1 MLILDSIKKNYRDQ
15 GVGIVRSFRIYG
27 DNIVECQRAFG
38 IICDALLV
46 PPKDISFDTTSI
58 VLPTFEFQLNGT
70 QLSFQ
75 MIPGYGENRWN
86 VDILKLLDSK
96 GGLLREAPDSLI
108 TEIVSNE
115 EVIRFAIE
123 FCGALPAGNQ
133 AWQRNGRAL
142 SFAYSKVPYFYIT
155 ELGGFELDGD
165 RDRKAE
171 RVPNPLIPFSYIN
184 VSLEMD
190 TPVLPIYIPS
200 PGTSPKTQERYKSV
214 FGMEDL
220 RLYINKTIFGE
231 CTEDITSGLAKKTI
245 NLVRL
250 LAESRSRDDSISSE
264 EWGRL
269 YEASYSQNGNIG
281 GLISDKYSKVW
292 SKKTSLSTLTNT
304 FNKVIEYAK
313 QKSFGVTSTN
323 LPISIFQEAA
333 RESFSVFLRQTYPH
347 VSQDF
352 LDFVGKSNG
361 PLAVAWIAGFKPR
374 GDDARP
380 DRGLSPL
387 LRMTVGSKCDVIS
400 VVYGPAPKAAVDL
413 LKINQVELGRRNGLW
428 ESIIKTTDG
437 IIVDCKHNNID
448 SSTFV
453 LTTRKTQ
460 AQSQSNHTYTKS
472 LKIQTYGEQD
482 VDTSIHII
490 FTKLFPVQTFE
501 GLCNPPGGD
510 WSGISLKAD
519 SSSEEYRWLTL
530 PRVTATDQKRP
541 DHIFQTFDGKKYIV
555 IVESKETI
563 RQIEDNIGPRLIR
576 YVKELT
582 NSVPDIVRSSR
593 SELWAHSRQR
603 LDTNEFEFVSI
614 ASGVLSNS
622 TTLQEV
628 AVRGSVDL
636 AIGFKFND
644 SNDVE
649 IQTHSTTNNGKVFEA
664 YLKKLLPCIGL
675 KISS

>member
-1 MLILDSIKKNYRDQ
+1 MS
-15 GVGIVRSFRIYG
+15 VVRNFRVYG

-38 IICDALLV
+38 IICEALLV
-46 PPKDISFDTTSI
+46 PSTSISFDTTSI
-58 VLPTFEFQLNGT
+58 VLPTFVVQLDSS

-75 MIPGYGENRWN
+75 MVPGYGENRWN

-108 TEIVSNE
+108 TEIISE
-115 EVIRFAIE
+115 EELIRFAVE

-190 TPVLPIYIPS
+190 TAVLPIYIPS
-200 PGTSPKTQERYKSV
+200 PGASPETQDRYKNV

-220 RLYINKTIFGE
+220 RSYIKNSLLGQS
-231 CTEDITSGLAKKTI
+231 TEEITSGLAKKTI

-250 LAESRSRDDSISSE
+250 LAESRSRNDSISSD
-264 EWGRL
+264 EWGKL
-269 YEASYSQNGNIG
+269 YEATYSHKENIG
-281 GLISDKYSKVW
+281 REISEKYSKEW
-292 SKKTSLSTLTNT
+292 SKKTSLSTLTST

-313 QKSFGVTSTN
+313 KKSIGVTSTN
-323 LPISIFQEAA
+323 LPISIFNENS
-333 RESFSVFLRQTYPH
+333 RKSFSEFLKQVYPNA
-347 VSQDF
+347 SQDF
-352 LDFVGKSNG
+352 LSFVGKSNG
-361 PLAVAWIAGFKPR
+361 PLGVAWIAGFKPR

-387 LRMTVGSKCDVIS
+387 LRMSVGSSCDLIA

-413 LKINQVELGRRNGLW
+413 LKTNQVELGRRNGLW

-437 IIVDCKHNNID
+437 IIVDCKHDNVD

-453 LTTRKTQ
+453 LTTRKNQ
-460 AQSQSNHTYTKS
+460 AQLQSIHTYTDT
-472 LKIQTYGEQD
+472 LKIQSFGEQD
-482 VDTSIHII
+482 VDTSLHII
-490 FTKLFPVQTFE
+490 FTKLFPVRVFE

-510 WSGISLKAD
+510 WSGISLKPD
-519 SSSEEYRWLTL
+519 SGSEEYRWLTL

-541 DHIFQTFDGKKYIV
+541 DHIFQTFDEKNFIV
-555 IVESKETI
+555 IIESKESV
-563 RQIEDNIGPRLIR
+563 RQIEDSIGPRLIK

-582 NSVPDIVRSSR
+582 NSVPDIQRSS
-593 SELWAHSRQR
+593 SDKQWVHSRKKF
-603 LDTNEFEFVSI
+603 DADKYEFVSI
-614 ASGVLSNS
+614 ASGILSNS
-622 TTLQEV
+622 TTLPEV
-628 AVRGSVDL
+628 AARGCVDL
-636 AIGFKFND
+636 VIGFRFNN
-644 SNDVE
+644 SNDIE
-649 IQTHSTTNNGKVFEA
+649 IQTHSTTKNGEKFEA

-675 KISS
+675 KVNS

>member
-1 MLILDSIKKNYRDQ
+1 MN
-15 GVGIVRSFRIYG
+15 IVRSFRIYG
-27 DNIVECQRAFG
+27 DNIVESQRAFG
-38 IICDALLV
+38 IICEALLV
-46 PPKDISFDTTSI
+46 PLTNISFDTTSI
-58 VLPTFEFQLNGT
+58 VLPTFVVQLDGS
-70 QLSFQ
+70 QLRFR
-75 MIPGYGENRWN
+75 MVPGYGENRWN

-108 TEIVSNE
+108 TEIVSRE

-165 RDRKAE
+165 RARKAE

-184 VSLEMD
+184 VSLEMN
-190 TPVLPIYIPS
+190 TAVLPIYIPS
-200 PGTSPKTQERYKSV
+200 PGASPETQDRYKNI

-220 RLYINKTIFGE
+220 RSYIKKTILGE
-231 CTEDITSGLAKKTI
+231 STEDITYGLAKKTI

-250 LAESRSRDDSISSE
+250 LAESRSRNDSLSSY
-264 EWGRL
+264 EWGKL
-269 YEASYSQNGNIG
+269 YEFSDSQNGNIG
-281 GLISDKYSKVW
+281 REISDNYSKTW
-292 SKKTSLSTLTNT
+292 SKKTSLSTLTDT
-304 FNKVIEYAK
+304 FNKVIDYAK

-323 LPISIFQEAA
+323 LPISIFKEGA
-333 RESFSVFLRQTYPH
+333 RESFSGFLAQIYPH
-347 VSQDF
+347 ASEEF
-352 LDFVGKSNG
+352 LSFVAKANG

-387 LRMTVGSKCDVIS
+387 LRMSVGSSCDVIA

-413 LKINQVELGRRNGLW
+413 LKKNQFKLGRSNGLW

-437 IIVDCKHNNID
+437 IIVDCKHDNVD
-448 SSTFV
+448 SSTLV
-453 LTTRKTQ
+453 LTTRKNQ
-460 AQSQSNHTYTKS
+460 ARSQSNHTYTDT
-472 LKIQTYGEQD
+472 LKIQSFGEQD
-482 VDTSIHII
+482 VDTSLHII
-490 FTKLFPVQTFE
+490 FTKLFPVKVFE

-510 WSGISLKAD
+510 WSGISLKPD
-519 SSSEEYRWLTL
+519 SGSEEYRWLTL

-541 DHIFQTFDGKKYIV
+541 DHIFQTFDEKNFIV
-555 IVESKETI
+555 IVESKE
-563 RQIEDNIGPRLIR
+563 RVRKIEDNIGPRLIR
-576 YVKELT
+576 YVKDLT
-582 NSVPDIVRSSR
+582 NSVPDIQRSS
-593 SELWAHSRQR
+593 SDEQWVHSKKKFDADQY
-603 LDTNEFEFVSI
+603 EFVSI

-628 AVRGSVDL
+628 AVRGCVDL
-636 AIGFKFND
+636 VIGFKFNN

-649 IQTHSTTNNGKVFEA
+649 IQTHSSTKNGEIFEA
-664 YLKKLLPCIGL
+664 YLKQILPCIGL
-675 KISS
+675 KVSS

>member
-1 MLILDSIKKNYRDQ
+1 VSAY
-15 GVGIVRSFRIYG
+15 RSFRIYG
-27 DNIVECQRAFG
+27 DNIVECQRAVG
-38 IICDALLV
+38 IICEALLV
-46 PPKDISFDTTSI
+46 PLTSTSFDTTSI
-58 VLPTFEFQLNGT
+58 VLPTFLVQFNGS

-75 MIPGYGENRWN
+75 MVPGYGENRWN
-86 VDILKLLDSK
+86 IDILKLLDSK

-190 TPVLPIYIPS
+190 TAVLPIYIPS
-200 PGTSPKTQERYKSV
+200 PGASPGTQKRYKNV

-220 RLYINKTIFGE
+220 RSYIKKAILGE
-231 CTEDITSGLAKKTI
+231 STEEITSGLAKKTI

-250 LAESRSRDDSISSE
+250 LAESRSRNDSISAE
-264 EWGRL
+264 EWGKL
-269 YEASYSQNGNIG
+269 YEISDSQHGNIG
-281 GLISDKYSKVW
+281 LEISNKYSKVW

-323 LPISIFQEAA
+323 LPISIFKESA
-333 RESFSVFLRQTYPH
+333 RESFSGFLKQTYPH
-347 VSQDF
+347 ASQDF
-352 LDFVGKSNG
+352 LDFIAKSNG

-387 LRMTVGSKCDVIS
+387 LRMSVGSSCDVIA

-413 LKINQVELGRRNGLW
+413 LKKNQIELGKRNGLW

-437 IIVDCKHNNID
+437 IIVDCKHDKID

-453 LTTRKTQ
+453 LTTRKNQ
-460 AQSQSNHTYTKS
+460 AQSQATHTYTET
-472 LKIQTYGEQD
+472 LEIQKFGEQD
-482 VDTSIHII
+482 VDTSLHII

-519 SSSEEYRWLTL
+519 SRSEEYRWLTL

-541 DHIFQTFDGKKYIV
+541 DHIFQTFDGKKFIV
-555 IVESKETI
+555 IVESKDTV

-582 NSVPDIVRSSR
+582 NSVPDIERSS
-593 SELWAHSRQR
+593 SDEQWVHSRR
-603 LDTNEFEFVSI
+603 KFDTQKFEYVSI
-614 ASGVLSNS
+614 ASGVISNS

-628 AVRGSVDL
+628 AIRGGVDL
-636 AIGFKFND
+636 VIGFKFNN

-649 IQTHSTTNNGKVFEA
+649 IQTHSATKNGEVFEA
-664 YLKKLLPCIGL
+664 YLKKLLPCDGL
-675 KISS
+675 KVNN

>member
-1 MLILDSIKKNYRDQ
+1 V
-15 GVGIVRSFRIYG
+15 GVARSFRIYG

-38 IICDALLV
+38 IICEALLA
-46 PPKDISFDTTSI
+46 PSTNISFDTTSI
-58 VLPTFEFQLNGT
+58 VLPTFVVRLNGS

-75 MIPGYGENRWN
+75 MVPGYGENRWN

-108 TEIVSNE
+108 TEIVSNQ

-190 TPVLPIYIPS
+190 TAVLPIYIPS
-200 PGTSPKTQERYKSV
+200 PGASPETQERYKDV
-214 FGMEDL
+214 FGMRDL
-220 RLYINKTIFGE
+220 RSYINKDILGE
-231 CTEDITSGLAKKTI
+231 STEDITSGLAKKTI

-250 LAESRSRDDSISSE
+250 LADSRSRNDSISSE
-264 EWGRL
+264 EWGKL
-269 YEASYSQNGNIG
+269 YEASDSQNGNIG
-281 GLISDKYSKVW
+281 LEISDKYSKAW

-323 LPISIFQEAA
+323 LPISIFKESA
-333 RESFSVFLRQTYPH
+333 RESFSGFLKQTYPH
-347 VSQDF
+347 ASQDF
-352 LDFVGKSNG
+352 IDFVAKSNG

-387 LRMTVGSKCDVIS
+387 LRMSVGSNCDVIA

-413 LKINQVELGRRNGLW
+413 LKTNQVELGKRNGLW

-437 IIVDCKHNNID
+437 IIVDCKHDNVD

-453 LTTRKTQ
+453 LTTRKNQ
-460 AQSQSNHTYTKS
+460 AQSQANHTYTET
-472 LKIQTYGEQD
+472 LKIQSFGEQD
-482 VDTSIHII
+482 VDTSLHII

-519 SSSEEYRWLTL
+519 SGSEEYRWLTL

-541 DHIFQTFDGKKYIV
+541 DHIFQTFDGKKFIV
-555 IVESKETI
+555 IVESKDTV

-582 NSVPDIVRSSR
+582 NSVPDIERSS
-593 SELWAHSRQR
+593 SDEQWVHSRKKF
-603 LDTNEFEFVSI
+603 DTEQYEFVSI

-636 AIGFKFND
+636 VIGFRFNG
-644 SNDVE
+644 SKDVE
-649 IQTHSTTNNGKVFEA
+649 IQTHSTTKNGEVFEA
-664 YLKKLLPCIGL
+664 YLKKLLPCVGL
-675 KISS
+675 KVSN

>member
-1 MLILDSIKKNYRDQ
+1 M
-15 GVGIVRSFRIYG
+15 
-27 DNIVECQRAFG
+27 ECQRAFG
-38 IICDALLV
+38 IICEALLV
-46 PPKDISFDTTSI
+46 PLTNISFDTQSI

-108 TEIVSNE
+108 TEIISNE

-200 PGTSPKTQERYKSV
+200 PGTSPETQERYKSV

-220 RLYINKTIFGE
+220 RVYIRKTILSE
-231 CTEDITSGLAKKTI
+231 CTEDVTAGLAKKTI

-250 LAESRSRDDSISSE
+250 LADSRSRNDSISSE
-264 EWGRL
+264 EWRRL
-269 YEASYSQNGNIG
+269 YEASKSQNGNIG
-281 GLISDKYSKVW
+281 QQISDNYSKVW

-323 LPISIFQEAA
+323 LPISIFPETD
-333 RESFSVFLRQTYPH
+333 RESFSNFLRQTYPH
-347 VSQDF
+347 VSEDF

-387 LRMTVGSKCDVIS
+387 LRMSVGSKCDVIS

-413 LKINQVELGRRNGLW
+413 LKKNQVELGRRNGLW

-437 IIVDCKHNNID
+437 IIVDCKHNNVD
-448 SSTFV
+448 TSTFV
-453 LTTRKTQ
+453 LTTRKNQ
-460 AQSQSNHTYTKS
+460 AQSEANHTYTES
-472 LKIQTYGEQD
+472 LKIQNYGEQD
-482 VDTSIHII
+482 VDTSLHII

-519 SSSEEYRWLTL
+519 SGSEEYRWLTL

-541 DHIFQTFDGKKYIV
+541 DHIFQTFDGKKFIV
-555 IVESKETI
+555 IVESKDTI

-582 NSVPDIVRSSR
+582 NSVPDIVRSSTDVM
-593 SELWAHSRQR
+593 WAHSRIK
-603 LDTNEFEFVSI
+603 LDTDKFEFVSI

-628 AVRGSVDL
+628 AARGKVDL
-636 AIGFKFND
+636 IIGFRFNG

-649 IQTHSTTNNGKVFEA
+649 IQTHSTTDNGKLFEA
-664 YLKKLLPCIGL
+664 YLKNLLPCVGL
-675 KISS
+675 KISN